1 MSFETLLYESKNKI
15 GYITLNRPEKHNA
28 MNYQMLDDLDAVFDH
43 AEEDKSVNAI
53 VLRGNGKSFCSG
65 YDLRGSYYT
74 TAPEGGWNVRNLY
87 NILEKK
93 IYAKYLRL
101 WKFPKPTVAQI
112 HGHCLAAGCY
122 LQLLCDISIA
132 ADDANLGHPATRG
145 GFSTSMP
152 LWQVYLGVKKAR
164 YLLMTGL
171 TIDGKEAERIGLV
184 SLSVPREKLEEKVGE
199 IATRLATVPPNGAL
213 HGKITLNTALEIM
226 GVNTLFTYHGQRNK
240 NVRLIFRP

>member
-1 MSFETLLYESKNKI
+1 MSYKTILYEAKNKV

-28 MNYQMLDDLDAVFDH
+28 MNSQMLDELDAVFDY
-43 AEEDKSVNAI
+43 AEADKSVNAI
-53 VLRGNGKSFCSG
+53 VLKGNGKSFCSG
-65 YDLRGSYYT
+65 YDLGGSYYT
-74 TAPEGGWNVRNLY
+74 TPPEGGWTYRKLY
-87 NILEKK
+87 DILEKK
-93 IYAKYLRL
+93 VYAKYLRI
-101 WKFPKPTVAQI
+101 WNFPKPTLAQI

-152 LWQVYLGVKKAR
+152 LWQVYLGIKKAR

-184 SLSVPREKLEEKVGE
+184 SLSVPKDQLEEKVNE
-199 IATRLATVPPNGAL
+199 IATRLAEVPPNGAL
-213 HGKITLNTALEIM
+213 HGKTTLNTALEIM
-226 GVNTLFTYHGQRNK
+226 GVNTLFTYHAQRNK
-240 NVRLIFRP
+240 NVRLIFR